1 MTPTS
6 LDDTMSFDDT
16 MSLDDAIAAAQ
27 ARLSSILVTVTVLTP
42 DGDEISRVATS
53 HPDVYPIGGRKRLD
67 PEQTSPLWLK
77 QVVHDQRPFVGATRA
92 QVRAFFFDWATIES
106 LGCAAIINTP
116 VVHLGATIASINF
129 LGPEGSIGETQV
141 GIAEEITCDVTDAVL
156 TARLTAFPEL
166 AS

>member
-6 LDDTMSFDDT
+6 PEQA
-16 MSLDDAIAAAQ
+16 MSLDDAIAAAH
-27 ARLSSILVTVTVLTP
+27 ARLGSILVTVTVLTP

-77 QVVHDQRPFVGATRA
+77 QVVHDQQSFLGATRE
-92 QVRAFFFDWATIES
+92 QVREFFFDWATIES

-116 VVHLGATIASINF
+116 VVHLGTMIASINF
-129 LGPEGSIGETQV
+129 LGPEGSVDATQV
-141 GIAEEITCDVTDAVL
+141 GIAEEIARNVADAVL
-156 TARLTAFPEL
+156 AARLTAFPEL